1 MIKAI
6 VFDMGGVLIDLDP
19 KGCIRAFKEI
29 LGFDRIT
36 ELLDPFHQKGIYG
49 EMEGGLLT
57 TDEFRAAVLAE
68 SRPGSRPEDV
78 DRCMDAMI
86 SGMEPYKADVLRELS
101 QKYPLYL
108 LSNNNEIAYARFHRI
123 LEGLGLDWRT
133 LFREEFCSYQM
144 KMLKPEP
151 AFFREA
157 VRRIGLPPEEILFV
171 DDSRVNV
178 DAARSLGISAV
189 LAPQGADLRN
199 LLLPLL

>member
-19 KGCIRAFKEI
+19 PGCIQAFKDI
-29 LGFDRIT
+29 LGFDKIT

-49 EMEGGLLT
+49 ELEGGQLT

-86 SGMEPYKADVLRELS
+86 AGMEPYKADLLRDLS
-101 QKYPLYL
+101 RKYPLYL
-108 LSNNNEIAYARFHRI
+108 LSNNNEIARI
-123 LEGLGLDWRT
+123 RYHKLLEELGLDWST

-144 KMLKPEP
+144 KMLKPSLEI
-151 AFFREA
+151 FRETI
-157 VRRIGLPPEEILFV
+157 RRIGLPPEEILYV
-171 DDSRVNV
+171 DDSPVNV
-178 DAARSLGISAV
+178 DVARSVGITAV
-189 LAPQGADLRN
+189 LCPQGEDLRKVFEGF
-199 LLLPLL
+199 

>member
-1 MIKAI
+1 MTKAI

-19 KGCIRAFKEI
+19 PACIKAFKEI

-49 EMEGGLLT
+49 ELEGGKLT

-86 SGMEPYKADVLRELS
+86 SGMEPYKADLLRELS

-108 LSNNNEIAYARFHRI
+108 LSNNNEIARI
-123 LEGLGLDWRT
+123 RYHKLLEDLGLDWRSV
-133 LFREEFCSYQM
+133 FQEEFCSFQM
-144 KMLKPEP
+144 KMLKPSPEI
-151 AFFREA
+151 FREA

-171 DDSRVNV
+171 DDSKTNV
-178 DAARSLGISAV
+178 EAACSVGIHAV
-189 LAPQGADLRN
+189 LVPQGEDLRKVFESF
-199 LLLPLL
+199 